1 MKMYPRKGRGF
12 GHVTLFF
19 NFGAMA
25 EHLVAYTLSDEEGGR
40 QKQHEMHA
48 KEIGEKCTP
57 SLLAITTVWTKCTL
71 YIQAVCDRRVNHT
84 R

>member
-12 GHVTLFF
+12 GHVTLFSI
-19 NFGAMA
+19 
-25 EHLVAYTLSDEEGGR
+25 LVQWLSILSHTLSGEEGGR

-48 KEIGEKCTP
+48 GEIGEKCTP
-57 SLLAITTVWTKCTL
+57 SLLAITIVWTKCTL